1 MLIVVLYR
9 WRMWHCMLF
18 SQKCGTMGFSVIHS
32 LYKLFDQKLEFD
44 KASFKLEYSSAKWV
58 RFLVCKNW
66 FIETKSVSGFRLMN
80 LGTRW
85 LV

>member
-1 MLIVVLYR
+1 MLCYTDGECGIVCYLAKNVEQ
-9 WRMWHCMLF
+9 W
-18 SQKCGTMGFSVIHS
+18 GFSVIHS

-44 KASFKLEYSSAKWV
+44 IASFKLEYSSAKWV

-85 LV
+85 LG